1 MRVKHI
7 LCLLSEIMDHL
18 QSDEFSFVYRISSI
32 IVKKFSLRR
41 VGSNIYD
48 EKFLIEKE

>member
-18 QSDEFSFVYRISSI
+18 QSDEFSFVYRINSI
-32 IVKKFSLRR
+32 MTKERSLRIVR
-41 VGSNIYD
+41 LTIYN
-48 EKFLIEKE
+48 EIFLI